1 MAYRVS
7 KYQEIFT
14 TSSVAYTTVIGVQIP
29 FQGTPSSGSLYG
41 SDAVFNANFTTRD
54 QIKSNIINF
63 LLTDQGERYFNVQFG
78 SNLRRYIFSNITN
91 ESYTFNNDLGS
102 FTNLSIT
109 DLQANIKNDL
119 SSVFPMIKVNSINI
133 TPSYDTNQVSININY
148 SFLNDQNN
156 NEINIEI

>member
-7 KYQEIFT
+7 QYQENFT
-14 TSSVAYTTVIGVQIP
+14 TSSTVYTTVVGVQVP
-29 FQGTPSSGSLYG
+29 FQGLAPSSSLYG

-63 LLTDQGERYFNVQFG
+63 LLTNQGERYFNTQFG

-91 ESYTFNNDLGS
+91 ESYTFNNNLGS

-109 DLQANIKNDL
+109 DLQINIKNDL
-119 SSVFPMIKVNSINI
+119 TAVFPMIKVNSVNI
-133 TPSYDTNQVSININY
+133 TPSYDNNQVSININY
-148 SFLNDQNN
+148 SFMNDQSN

>member
-7 KYQEIFT
+7 QYQENFT
-14 TSSVAYTTVIGVQIP
+14 TSSTVYTTVVGVQVP
-29 FQGTPSSGSLYG
+29 FQGLAPSSSLYG

-63 LLTDQGERYFNVQFG
+63 LLTNQGERYFNTQFG

-91 ESYTFNNDLGS
+91 ESYTFNNNLGS

-109 DLQANIKNDL
+109 DLQINIKNDL
-119 SSVFPMIKVNSINI
+119 TAVFPMIKVNSVNI
-133 TPSYDTNQVSININY
+133 IPSYDNNQVSININY
-148 SFLNDQNN
+148 SFMNDQSN